1 MQNNKY
7 HYGSEHMKVTQI
19 VGKLEATLGSA
30 VIGFGSHIVGK
41 CVSIITL

>member
-7 HYGSEHMKVTQI
+7 DYSSELMKVTQI
-19 VGKLEATLGSA
+19 VGKLGATVGST